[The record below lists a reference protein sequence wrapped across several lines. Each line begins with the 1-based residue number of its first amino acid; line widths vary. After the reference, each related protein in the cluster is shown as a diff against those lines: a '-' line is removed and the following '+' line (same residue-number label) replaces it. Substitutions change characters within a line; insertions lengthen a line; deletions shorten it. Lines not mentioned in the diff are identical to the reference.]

1 MKKDKAKLEV
11 EILEGIYE
19 ELLSLQNQ
27 IFAICLMMKKK
38 GIFTAEECLTISAM
52 AKEAID
58 KQKEKQQ

>member
-38 GIFTAEECLTISAM
+38 GINKRRNSNENGKM
-52 AKEAID
+52 
-58 KQKEKQQ
+58 